1 MPFGSWPLLVKRGGL
16 AVLPHVPVH
25 ERAMKTTCALP
36 SLLGLDPS
44 ERALPLLTLGP
55 RVGQISHLEGVS
67 RAELLPARGSLSLDL
82 HSEADRLDREVRKP
96 GYPLADQ
103 PHF

>member
-1 MPFGSWPLLVKRGGL
+1 M
-16 AVLPHVPVH
+16 
-25 ERAMKTTCALP
+25 P

-44 ERALPLLTLGP
+44 ARAFPLLTLGP
-55 RVGQISHLEGVS
+55 LVGRISNFEGVS

-82 HSEADRLDREVRKP
+82 HREADRRDREVRKP
-96 GYPLADQ
+96 GDPLADQ